1 MSEPRSIWGNI
12 RHPVVSLRE
21 LCGGEAAYPLLL
33 LFGLNAVD
41 ELDRA
46 AFGVLLPNIREHFNL
61 DLSTMLAIVAL
72 SSVAALAL
80 QVPIAQL
87 ADRSKRIPIAV
98 VGALVWGLFRD

>member
-46 AFGVLLPNIREHFNL
+46 RGGIANDKTAN
-61 DLSTMLAIVAL
+61 VAGPRTA
-72 SSVAALAL
+72 SDAE
-80 QVPIAQL
+80 IAQFT
-87 ADRSKRIPIAV
+87 ATAM
-98 VGALVWGLFRD
+98 

>member
-1 MSEPRSIWGNI
+1 MSESRSIWGNI

-61 DLSTMLAIVAL
+61 DLSTMLA
-72 SSVAALAL
+72 
-80 QVPIAQL
+80 
-87 ADRSKRIPIAV
+87 
-98 VGALVWGLFRD
+98 